1 VAAAVA
7 VLQRGGADMGRRI
20 AQFLALT
27 CAAAMLAVACGGDGD
42 TTDPNQGAGGN
53 GASPTE
59 TPSGTLRL
67 FSYSDGFDPEYMKT
81 FFEQYPDIELET
93 SAFGSN
99 DEAVAKILAGFEA
112 DVINS
117 CVDEATLEMV
127 QRGMYQPL
135 DVSRLEHWD
144 EIWPA
149 MKELPGVQV
158 DGEVYMVPVDA
169 GTAGIMYNADVVT
182 TPPTSWADLFDPQWA
197 GRASIEDLSITAI
210 DIGAFVNGIENPLE
224 MTPDQLEMVK
234 NYLIDHRDQFRT
246 FWKGE
251 ADIKAQFKSGEVV
264 IASGYPG
271 TAKSLRKE
279 GVNVQF
285 AIAEE
290 GQMLWACGY
299 GISPDAENID
309 AAYALLNWYT
319 SLPPQIYAAENWNYI
334 TSNMGI
340 VDAVSSDVIDDAGL
354 LAFQEGDT
362 SVNAIPASPPED
374 RQAWVAAWTEVKAG

>member
-1 VAAAVA
+1 MRSTRFGRAFSLVFVVALIAAS
-7 VLQRGGADMGRRI
+7 
-20 AQFLALT
+20 
-27 CAAAMLAVACGGDGD
+27 CGDDDG
-42 TTDPNQGAGGN
+42 TTDATESPVGN
-53 GASPTE
+53 EGSAEPTAA
-59 TPSGTLRL
+59 PSGTLRL
-67 FSYSDGFDPEYMKT
+67 FSYSDGFDPEYMET

-112 DVINS
+112 DVVNS

-144 EIWPA
+144 DLWPG

-158 DGEVYMVPVDA
+158 DGEVYIVPVDA
-169 GTAGIMYNADVVT
+169 GSAGIMYNADVIT
-182 TPPTSWADLFDPQWA
+182 TPPTSWADLFDPQYA
-197 GRASIEDLSITAI
+197 GRASLEDLSITAI
-210 DIGAFVNGIENPLE
+210 DIGAFVNGISDPLA
-224 MTPDQLEMVK
+224 MSPDQLEMVK
-234 NYLIDHRDQFRT
+234 NYLIDNRDQFRT
-246 FWKGE
+246 FWKGQN
-251 ADIKAQFKSGEVV
+251 DIKAQFKSGEVV
-264 IASGYPG
+264 ISSGYPG
-271 TAKSLRKE
+271 IAKSLRKE
-279 GVNVQF
+279 GVNVGF
-285 AIAEE
+285 AFAEE

-299 GISPDAENID
+299 GISPDAENVD

-340 VDAVSSDVIDDAGL
+340 IDEVSSDVVDDAGL
-354 LAFQEGDT
+354 LAFQEGDS

-374 RQAWVAAWTEVKAG
+374 RQSWVAAWTEVKAS